1 MSPAGGCI
9 RTALGHPSDSSSNSE
24 FLRQLLDSI
33 KDYAIIVLSP
43 DGHVLTWSRGA
54 EAMMGYS
61 KQEILGEHFSK
72 FYLPEVVES
81 GFPVQELVIA
91 KEDGRFAD
99 EGWRV
104 KKDGSTFWASVVVTP
119 LRDSKGELC
128 GFAKVTQDCTA
139 RRDAE
144 ERIKRLSAQVLHIQ
158 DDERRRIA
166 RELHDDLGQQLLA
179 IKMSVD
185 KTKNDEAIELA
196 DSALTWVRN
205 LAYLLHPPL
214 LDEVGLAAA
223 LNWFVEGLT
232 QRSRIRVYLKIQ
244 PDKFPRLGMDIETA
258 IFRIVQEALT
268 NVFRHSNSDR
278 ATVELETKS
287 GQVIVRIRDYGRGFP
302 DSGEPIESKVI
313 GVGIA
318 GMRERIRQF
327 GGELRVSRCEPGTLV
342 EAKMPLPV
350 GAG

>member
-1 MSPAGGCI
+1 MEPWC
-9 RTALGHPSDSSSNSE
+9 RGHDGLHQTGNSWNT
-24 FLRQLLDSI
+24 LL
-33 KDYAIIVLSP
+33 
-43 DGHVLTWSRGA
+43 
-54 EAMMGYS
+54 
-61 KQEILGEHFSK
+61 EILFVG
-72 FYLPEVVES
+72 S
-81 GFPVQELVIA
+81 GRSGLPVQELVIA
-91 KEDGRFAD
+91 EEDGRFAD

-104 KKDGSTFWASVVVTP
+104 RKDGSTFWASVVVTP
-119 LRDSKGELC
+119 LRDSTGELC

-144 ERIKRLSAQVLHIQ
+144 ERIKRLSAQVLHAQ
-158 DDERRRIA
+158 DLERRRIA

-179 IKMSVD
+179 IKMFMD

-223 LNWFVEGLT
+223 LNWFADGLT
-232 QRSRIRVYLKIQ
+232 QRSGVRVELKIQ
-244 PDKFPRLGMDIETA
+244 PDKFPRLGTDIETA
-258 IFRIVQEALT
+258 IFRIVQESLT

-278 ATVELETKS
+278 AAVELEKKN
-287 GQVIVRIRDYGRGFP
+287 GQVVARIRDYGKGFP
-302 DSGEPIESKVI
+302 DNGEPIESKII

-327 GGELRVSRCEPGTLV
+327 GGELRVSRCEPGTMV
-342 EAKMPLPV
+342 AAGIPLPR
-350 GAG
+350 AK

>member
-1 MSPAGGCI
+1 LP
-9 RTALGHPSDSSSNSE
+9 RTALGHSSGSSSNSE
-24 FLRQLLDSI
+24 LFRHLLDSI

-43 DGHVLTWSRGA
+43 DGHVLTWSLGA

-61 KQEILGEHFSK
+61 KQEILGTHFSK
-72 FYLPEVVES
+72 FYLPEISES
-81 GFPVQELVIA
+81 DLPVQELVIA

-104 KKDGSTFWASVVVTP
+104 RKDGSTFWASVVVTP
-119 LRDSKGELC
+119 LRDSTGELC

-144 ERIKRLSAQVLHIQ
+144 ERIKRLSAQVLHVQ

-179 IKMSVD
+179 IKLFVD

-214 LDEVGLAAA
+214 LDEVGLTAA
-223 LNWFVEGLT
+223 LNWFADGLS
-232 QRSRIRVYLKIQ
+232 QRSGIRVELKIQ
-244 PDKFPRLGMDIETA
+244 PDKFPRLGTDIETA
-258 IFRIVQEALT
+258 IFRIVQESLS

-278 ATVELETKS
+278 ATVELEKKT
-287 GQVIVRIRDYGRGFP
+287 GLVVVRIRDHGKGFP

-327 GGELRVSRCEPGTLV
+327 GGELRVSRCEPGTMV
-342 EAKMPLPV
+342 AASIPLPV